1 MTIKMLD
8 CGETA
13 TTWYKNE
20 NQKFLDL
27 LEETIYI
34 QWELEPY
41 YRDWKSHLATF
52 GWADFS
58 YHCCEFFRVT
68 YHWDGKPVE
77 ISSIEYPVNLLEQ

>member
-41 YRDWKSHLATF
+41 YRDWKSHLRLSDGRISATI
-52 GWADFS
+52 A
-58 YHCCEFFRVT
+58 V
-68 YHWDGKPVE
+68 
-77 ISSIEYPVNLLEQ
+77 SSSG